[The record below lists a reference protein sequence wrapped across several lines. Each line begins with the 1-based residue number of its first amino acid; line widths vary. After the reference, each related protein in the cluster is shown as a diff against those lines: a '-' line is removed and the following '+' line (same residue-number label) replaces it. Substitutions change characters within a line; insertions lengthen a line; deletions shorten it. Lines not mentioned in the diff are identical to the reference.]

1 MGSPALFGA
10 GVADRISDEGFVQ
23 DYELRVEQ
31 ELWLYCRL
39 CRRTFPVRF
48 KPKHDKV
55 KLKCLCGHEGPLAEM
70 DVFRDEA
77 AAKEHAAFYDRVYH
91 AAKGALK
98 EAGIPLPPSG
108 KYDAVSPFKDSQFES
123 YFNPEEDQSAIEDG
137 YFDDWSES
145 DSEVSAEAI
154 QQRLAEFEL
163 DLASIGDDV
172 LARHDLLSELIE
184 WTYCRR
190 HMHDDALK
198 RFLEACGED
207 IELASEVIKA
217 AKERMRQGE
226 KQRIS
231 FTSFK
236 HLLIHLEEERELEH
250 ALVVAERAAKLGLKA
265 YIKKV
270 AELRMRLGI

>member
-1 MGSPALFGA
+1 MSSPAFFGA

-48 KPKHDKV
+48 KPKHDQV
-55 KLKCLCGHEGPLAEM
+55 KLRCLCGHEGPLAEM
-70 DVFRDEA
+70 DVFQDESS
-77 AAKEHAAFYDRVYH
+77 AKEHAAFYDRVYH

-98 EAGIPLPPSG
+98 DAGIPLPPSG
-108 KYDAVSPFKDSQFES
+108 KYDAVSPFDDSQFES
-123 YFNPEEDQSAIEDG
+123 YFNPDEDQSAIEDG
-137 YFDDWSES
+137 YFDDWSG

-154 QQRLAEFEL
+154 AQRLAEFEL
-163 DLASIGDDV
+163 DLASVGDDV
-172 LARHDLLSELIE
+172 LARHDVLSELIE
-184 WTYCRR
+184 WSYCRR
-190 HMHDDALK
+190 HMNDAAMK

-207 IELASEVIKA
+207 IELATGVIQA
-217 AKERMRQGE
+217 AKERMRQGI
-226 KQRIS
+226 KLRVT

-250 ALVVAERAAKLGLKA
+250 ALVVAERAAKLGLKT